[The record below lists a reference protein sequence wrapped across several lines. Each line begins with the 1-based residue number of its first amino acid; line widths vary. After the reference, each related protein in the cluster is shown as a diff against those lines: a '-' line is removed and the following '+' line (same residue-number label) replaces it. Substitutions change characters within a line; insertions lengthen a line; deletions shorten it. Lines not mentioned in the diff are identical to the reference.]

1 MKDTLLERLLIK
13 LSFTKSICKTKI
25 SDSYLQE
32 GQKNAKAQRSA
43 CERERE
49 AKAQKNFLNYG
60 SERVR
65 PDLETRSIS
74 DLNDLCYVSM
84 NFFNNFFVEF

>member
-1 MKDTLLERLLIK
+1 M
-13 LSFTKSICKTKI
+13 
-25 SDSYLQE
+25 
-32 GQKNAKAQRSA
+32 

-60 SERVR
+60 SESVR

-84 NFFNNFFVEF
+84 SFFNNFFEEF